1 MSIMTAQSD
10 GTDSGQ
16 TAHKSGGGGGS
27 GQSSDTGG
35 DACSGGGGGGG
46 RNTTGGR
53 ASASSGASGS
63 AGPRYGLMRPQARS
77 HPEALCPCEQHA
89 RTDAHCLANL
99 FRRRA
104 SHAFHCRAA
113 GVVCNAA

>member
-10 GTDSGQ
+10 RTDSGQ

-63 AGPRYGLMRPQARS
+63 AGPRYGLMRPQALS
-77 HPEALCPCEQHA
+77 HPEALVNSMHA
-89 RTDAHCLANL
+89 QMRAVSPMCSAAAHHMLSVVVPQ
-99 FRRRA
+99 A
-104 SHAFHCRAA
+104 S
-113 GVVCNAA
+113 